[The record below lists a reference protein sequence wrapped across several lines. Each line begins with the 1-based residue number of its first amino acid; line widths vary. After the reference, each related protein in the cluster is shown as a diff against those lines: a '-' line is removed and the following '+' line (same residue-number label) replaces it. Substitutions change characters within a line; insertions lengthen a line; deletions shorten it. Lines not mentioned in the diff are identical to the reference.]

1 MVPGRPEV
9 SPSSL
14 LGRRESHLLGR
25 PAASRF
31 HGGPRNGW
39 MGPGSGV
46 PPARLSLLSLDCYLP
61 FRRLRRRT
69 DARYFFSSPLS
80 PLRLPSLC
88 LAVDSA
94 PLSFASLFSS
104 PRLVIEREVLQLS
117 DSLSFPLSRSP
128 PPQSLPYCQIS
139 NRGRRGWRR
148 RRWLCGLPREAD
160 NDMIEA

>member
-25 PAASRF
+25 LAASRF

-46 PPARLSLLSLDCYLP
+46 PPARLSFLSLDCYLP
-61 FRRLRRRT
+61 FRRRT
-69 DARYFFSSPLS
+69 DARYFFSPPLS

-104 PRLVIEREVLQLS
+104 PRLVIEREVSQLS
-117 DSLSFPLSRSP
+117 DSLSLSLFSSVSLTPTPISPL
-128 PPQSLPYCQIS
+128 LS
-139 NRGRRGWRR
+139 NIKQGAAALWITEGS
-148 RRWLCGLPREAD
+148 
-160 NDMIEA
+160 